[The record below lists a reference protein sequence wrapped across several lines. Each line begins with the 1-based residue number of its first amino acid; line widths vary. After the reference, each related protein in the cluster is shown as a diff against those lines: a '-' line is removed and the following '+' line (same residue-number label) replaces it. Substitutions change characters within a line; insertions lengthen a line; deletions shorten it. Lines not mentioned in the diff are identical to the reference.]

1 VKTRTL
7 LASIAG
13 SALVAVPVAL
23 AVDGQPL
30 PKREGVVVAW
40 QPRSTTAV
48 VVTGDQRVYAIH
60 TLRRATPGTR
70 VRVEGIKWGTP
81 TSGIK
86 WTVAPS
92 GIKWGIGRAR
102 NGSFQSRLTRLGAA
116 TTMSLRG
123 TVVRRF
129 GTRGVAVSIR
139 GATFVI
145 PLTRGAVW
153 LPGGKRQN
161 ATAPLGQFGSTVSIQ
176 ISFSRT
182 GRASTRRLTELQPP
196 VANRR
201 VPISGRVIAVDAAAH
216 TITIQAGTTVFP
228 LPLLIDVPATVDL
241 AAYPVGSQLAGLI
254 VQAPAPQATLH
265 AVELSRNETFG
276 RADSP
281 TTTIQVPVPNPAQV
295 AASNGLL
302 ARWTAA
308 RAGGLIPNDGLFT
321 SQRNR
326 LQRVA
331 FLIGVSDKAKAID
344 ELENF
349 GKRFKNVSSPDDI
362 DASLRDAIVTEA
374 DALRSQLVQG

>member
-1 VKTRTL
+1 MRFRTL
-7 LASIAG
+7 IASIAG

-30 PKREGVVVAW
+30 PRRDGVVVAW
-40 QPRSTTAV
+40 QPKSTTAV
-48 VVTGDQRVYAIH
+48 VVTGDQRAYAIH
-60 TLRRATPGTR
+60 TLRRVTPGTR
-70 VRVEGIKWGTP
+70 VRVEGTKWGTP
-81 TSGIK
+81 SSGIK

-92 GIKWGIGRAR
+92 GIKWGIARAR
-102 NGSFQSRLTRLGAA
+102 NGSFQSRLTRLGTA

-129 GTRGVAVSIR
+129 GRRGVAVSIR

-145 PLTRGAVW
+145 PMTRGAVW
-153 LPGGKRQN
+153 LPGGRRQN
-161 ATAPLGQFGSTVSIQ
+161 ATVPLGQFGSTVSIQ

-201 VPISGRVIAVDAAAH
+201 VPISGRVIAVDGAAH
-216 TITIQAGTTVFP
+216 TITIQAGTTAFP
-228 LPLLIDVPATVDL
+228 LPLLIEVPATVDL
-241 AAYPVGSQLAGLI
+241 AAYPVGSQVAGLI
-254 VQAPAPQATLH
+254 VQAPAPQGTLH
-265 AVELSRNETFG
+265 VVEVSRNETFG

-281 TTTIQVPVPNPAQV
+281 TTTIVVPTPNPAHV
-295 AASNGLL
+295 TASNGLL
-302 ARWTAA
+302 ARWTTA

-331 FLIGVSDKAKAID
+331 FLIGISDRAKAID

-349 GKRFKNVSSPDDI
+349 SKRFKNSAPDDI
-362 DASLRDAIVTEA
+362 DMSFKDAIVIEA
-374 DALRSQLVQG
+374 DALRAQVT

>member
-86 WTVAPS
+86 WPVAPS

-102 NGSFQSRLTRLGAA
+102 NGSFQSRLTRLGTA

-182 GRASTRRLTELQPP
+182 GRASTRRLIELQPP

-201 VPISGRVIAVDAAAH
+201 VPISGRVTAVDAAAH
-216 TITIQAGTTVFP
+216 TITLQAGATGFP

-241 AAYPVGSQLAGLI
+241 AAYPVGSQVAGQI

-281 TTTIQVPVPNPAQV
+281 TTTIVVPTPAPAHL

-302 ARWTAA
+302 AHWTAA
-308 RAGGLIPNDGLFT
+308 RAGGMIPNDGLFT

-326 LQRVA
+326 LQRVT
-331 FLIGVSDKAKAID
+331 FLIGISDKAKAVE
-344 ELENF
+344 ELDNF
-349 GKRFKNVSSPDDI
+349 GKRFENASSPDDI
-362 DASLRDAIVTEA
+362 DVSLKDAIVTEA